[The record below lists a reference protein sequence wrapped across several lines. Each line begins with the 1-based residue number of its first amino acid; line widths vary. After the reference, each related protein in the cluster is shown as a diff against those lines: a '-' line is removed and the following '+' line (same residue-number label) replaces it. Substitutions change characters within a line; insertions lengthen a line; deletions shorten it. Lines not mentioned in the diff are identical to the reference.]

1 MKNVSVLIVGTIL
14 ITLTGCSSSGE
25 IKGQSTSATVDL
37 SRNNYKVL
45 KAGAVGT
52 SSGFKLLGFLNF
64 STPTY
69 AKAKKSLYRDVN
81 IPLEGK
87 SIAIINQTED
97 LSTLNLLLFQITKLT
112 LSADVIEYTDK

>member
-1 MKNVSVLIVGTIL
+1 MKNVALLIVGTFL
-14 ITLTGCSSSGE
+14 ITLTGCTSSGE

-37 SRNNYKVL
+37 SRANYRVL

-64 STPTY
+64 SSPTY
-69 AKAKKSLYRDVN
+69 AKAKKNLYKDVD

-97 LSTLNLLLFQITKLT
+97 SSTLNVLLFQITKLT
-112 LSADVIEYTDK
+112 LSADVIEYTDQ